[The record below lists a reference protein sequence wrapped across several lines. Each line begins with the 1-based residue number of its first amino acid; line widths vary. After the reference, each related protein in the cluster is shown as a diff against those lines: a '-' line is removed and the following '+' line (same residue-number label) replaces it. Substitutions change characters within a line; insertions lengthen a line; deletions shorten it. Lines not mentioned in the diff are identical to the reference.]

1 MTVFN
6 WTSKRS
12 EDEEA
17 VTPLSVLS
25 ASYNQLGVCLTTVA
39 WTIDRLTTGF
49 VWLSRPFLP
58 LTGSYSPVITVGR
71 LVRSSFLLKGNR
83 LDSTVF
89 NSRWVLVDTTVRKG
103 QFSTALVSDS
113 FSTITTY
120 NFFSPTAS
128 ESDCTGL
135 IQTTNASQSDCT
147 RLIHTRNAS

>member
-1 MTVFN
+1 M
-6 WTSKRS
+6 
-12 EDEEA
+12 
-17 VTPLSVLS
+17 TPLSVLS

-49 VWLSRPFLP
+49 VWLSRPFFAVNSKLQSSYNFWP
-58 LTGSYSPVITVGR
+58 LF
-71 LVRSSFLLKGNR
+71 RSSFLLKRSR